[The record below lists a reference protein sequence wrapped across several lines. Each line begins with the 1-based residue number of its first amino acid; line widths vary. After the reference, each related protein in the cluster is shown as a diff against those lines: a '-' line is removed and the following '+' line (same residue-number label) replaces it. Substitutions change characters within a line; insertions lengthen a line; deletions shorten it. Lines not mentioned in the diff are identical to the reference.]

1 MLYLLTIWYGTC
13 IIILLIWYNVMFI
26 GINIETGPA
35 NLRLVEYAA
44 LKEKKFLSTIGSLKY
59 NCLIFKWT

>member
-1 MLYLLTIWYGTC
+1 MLYLLTIWYDTC

-44 LKEKKFLSTIGSLKY
+44 LKEKIFLSTKDPLKY

>member
-1 MLYLLTIWYGTC
+1 MVWYMY
-13 IIILLIWYNVMFI
+13 YNSTNLVQRYVYW
-26 GINIETGPA
+26 INIETGPA

-44 LKEKKFLSTIGSLKY
+44 LKEKFFLSTKGSLKY